1 MSAAQQAAFLAGAG
15 VTAAT
20 VLTAIATVVLTLAFV
35 WALWIT
41 LGSFRAWEAG
51 QLPLADFAWTAL
63 RTAIVLMVLGF
74 YVR

>member
-1 MSAAQQAAFLAGAG
+1 MNAAQEVAFAAGAG
-15 VTAAT
+15 VAAT
-20 VLTAIATVVLTLAFV
+20 TVVTAIASMVLTLAFV

-41 LGSFRAWEAG
+41 LGSFRAWESG
-51 QLPLADFAWTAL
+51 QLPLIDFSWTVI